1 MRVGFIGLGAMGY
14 AMASNLLKA
23 GLALNVYNRSPA
35 KAEALAAKGAAR
47 AMTPAEAARG
57 DVVITMLANDEAVE
71 SVVFGDEGVFGALR
85 PSAIHISMSTI
96 SVALAERLAEA
107 HRAKKQ
113 GFLSAPV
120 FGRPEAAAA
129 AKLYV
134 VVAGLPEAAQRC
146 LPLFEVLGQRSFV
159 VGHEPPKAN
168 LVKLS
173 GNFLITSVIE
183 ALGEAFALIGKAG
196 IDRAQFLDV
205 LTNTLFGAPIY
216 KTYGELIAE
225 ERYHPA
231 GFKAEL
237 GYKDVRL
244 ALAAAEALKVPMP
257 VASLI
262 ATRLLALIA
271 QGEGHLDWAALAK
284 LAAQEA
290 GLKPSPVRAGRN
302 QK

>member
-1 MRVGFIGLGAMGY
+1 MQVGFIGLGAMGN
-14 AMASNLLKA
+14 AMANNLLKA
-23 GLALNVYNRSPA
+23 GFALTVYNRTCA
-35 KAEALAAKGAAR
+35 KADALVDKGADLAK
-47 AMTPAEAARG
+47 TPAEAAQG
-57 DVVITMLANDEAVE
+57 EMVITMLADDAAVE
-71 SVVFGDEGVFGALR
+71 SAVFARDGVLEALS

-96 SVALAERLAEA
+96 SVALAERLTNA

-113 GFLSAPV
+113 GFVSAPV

-134 VVAGLPEAAQRC
+134 VVAGAPEAVQRC
-146 LPLFEVLGQRSFV
+146 LPLFDVLAQRSFV

-168 LVKLS
+168 LVKLN
-173 GNFLITSVIE
+173 GNFLIASVIE
-183 ALGEAFALIGKAG
+183 ALGEAFALVGKAG

-216 KTYGELIAE
+216 KTYGGLISE

-237 GYKDVRL
+237 GYKDIRL

-257 VASLI
+257 LASLI
-262 ATRLLALIA
+262 ATRLLTLIA

-290 GLKPSPVRAGRN
+290 GLGLASLEPVAPG
-302 QK
+302 Q

>member
-1 MRVGFIGLGAMGY
+1 MEATMQVGVIGLGAMGS
-14 AMASNLLKA
+14 AMANNLLKA
-23 GLALNVYNRSPA
+23 GFALSVYNRSPA
-35 KAEALAAKGAAR
+35 KAEALAAKGAALGK
-47 AMTPAEAARG
+47 TPAEAARG
-57 DVVITMLANDEAVE
+57 DVVITMLADDAAVE
-71 SVVFGDEGVFGALR
+71 NAIFGPDGVLSTLR

-96 SVALAERLAEA
+96 SVALAERLTEA
-107 HRAKKQ
+107 HRAKTQ
-113 GFLSAPV
+113 GFVSAPV

-134 VVAGLPEAAQRC
+134 IAAGAPDAVERC
-146 LPLFEVLGQRSFV
+146 RPFFEVLGQRSFI

-183 ALGEAFALIGKAG
+183 ALGEAFALVGKAG

-205 LTNTLFGAPIY
+205 VTGTLFGAPIY
-216 KTYGELIAE
+216 KTYGGLIAE

-231 GFKAEL
+231 GFTAEL
-237 GYKDVRL
+237 GYKDIRL

-257 VASLI
+257 LASLI

-271 QGEGHLDWAALAK
+271 QGGGHLDWSAMAK
-284 LAAQEA
+284 LAAQDA
-290 GLKPSPVRAGRN
+290 GLETTPRSSH
-302 QK
+302 